1 MHFLTCFFPSDSEQ
15 LGNLFLNRI
24 RQIMT
29 MSVMV
34 TKANATTRTVTRGNG
49 PDRGLFE
56 GFISQVVVNCI
67 LIEDKNKKTG
77 MGKMNT

>member
-49 PDRGLFE
+49 PDKR
-56 GFISQVVVNCI
+56 VV
-67 LIEDKNKKTG
+67 
-77 MGKMNT
+77 